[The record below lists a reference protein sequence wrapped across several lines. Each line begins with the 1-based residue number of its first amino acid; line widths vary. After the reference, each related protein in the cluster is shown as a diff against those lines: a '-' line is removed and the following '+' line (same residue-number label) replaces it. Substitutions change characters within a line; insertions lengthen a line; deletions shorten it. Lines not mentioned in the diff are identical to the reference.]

1 MLKDLIPL
9 AEQIQALHREA
20 YWQYLPK
27 VEALIKCNIQDDNTI
42 QALLDGLLDFCGEEQ
57 ILLLFKK
64 LCQYYWA
71 INPQATAEYIHFYRE
86 IFDAECHEN

>member
-27 VEALIKCNIQDDNTI
+27 VEALIKSNIQDDNTI

-71 INPQATAEYIHFYRE
+71 INPQTTAEYIHFYRE

>member
-27 VEALIKCNIQDDNTI
+27 VEALIKSNIQDDNTI
-42 QALLDGLLDFCGEEQ
+42 QALLDHTPSRRTGAARNRPLLRAG
-57 ILLLFKK
+57 
-64 LCQYYWA
+64 
-71 INPQATAEYIHFYRE
+71 
-86 IFDAECHEN
+86 